1 MKKFIDCLFVALM
14 VFLPL
19 SVTSCSDDD
28 GNNAEIGT
36 SIVGTW
42 ELIANEVDP
51 IEAVEQG
58 VVIPDDV
65 GSVVEFTSDE
75 VIFEDNVRGSWRID
89 RNLLYLITNS
99 FPIPVALTILQLDD
113 TTLITEMKITVYLF
127 NEQIGNIEEVEATV
141 QQTYKRIS

>member
-1 MKKFIDCLFVALM
+1 MKKLIDCLFVALM

-28 GNNAEIGT
+28 GNNGEIGT

-51 IEAVEQG
+51 IEAIKQG
-58 VVIPDDV
+58 VIIPEDI
-65 GSVVEFTSDE
+65 GSVIEFTSNG
-75 VIFEDNVRGSWRID
+75 VMFEDNERESWRID
-89 RNLLYLITNS
+89 GNLLYLITNS
-99 FPIPVALTILQLDD
+99 LPIPVALTILQLDD
-113 TTLITEMKITVYLF
+113 TTLIIEMKITVYLF
-127 NEQIGNIEEVEATV
+127 NEQIGSIEEVEATV

>member
-1 MKKFIDCLFVALM
+1 MKKFIDCLFVALL

-28 GNNAEIGT
+28 GNNGEIET

-51 IEAVEQG
+51 IEAEEQG

-65 GSVVEFTSDE
+65 GSVVEFTSDGKMFDGNE
-75 VIFEDNVRGSWRID
+75 SGSWRVD
-89 RNLLYLITNS
+89 GNLLYMITNS
-99 FPIPVALTILQLDD
+99 LPIPFAFTILQLDD
-113 TTLITEMKITVYLF
+113 TTLKIGMKISVYLF
-127 NEQIGNIEEVEATV
+127 NEQIDDIEEVEVTV